1 MERVLSMKVCYR
13 KNTDL
18 YVIRVVE
25 ITNDCYDVLKI
36 LMGVRTG
43 NGRRLLTT
51 SDKNMAISYAKKYS
65 DISPNEL

>member
-1 MERVLSMKVCYR
+1 MERMLSMKTCYR

-25 ITNDCYDVLKI
+25 ITDGCYDVLRI
-36 LMGVRTG
+36 PIGVRTG

-51 SDKNMAISYAKKYS
+51 SDKNKARSYAEDYS
-65 DISPNEL
+65 DIPPTEP